1 MGFLLAVMAKHNP
14 LCRYRTK
21 NMKFGEIDIA
31 RWPEAAK
38 KFDIDTSATSLQVP
52 SLILFEQ
59 GKEHRRLPPIQ
70 GDGSVKAVKLDR
82 VYKHYMASC
91 ACSRHA
97 LSLSLLVFALRCSL
111 SRKVSSSTFTW
122 RGDCLTSLIT
132 QGVDDAVRIGSR
144 MKLQVLK
151 PHTLQLCFMIMC
163 AALYEAGVWFCC

>member
-1 MGFLLAVMAKHNP
+1 MGFLLAVFAKHNP
-14 LCRYRTK
+14 FCRYRTK

-82 VYKHYMASC
+82 VHNNTMFWHPVY
-91 ACSRHA
+91 A
-97 LSLSLLVFALRCSL
+97 LSSCRLTLLVFALLCSL

-122 RGDCLTSLIT
+122 RGDCLTSLII

-151 PHTLQLCFMIMC
+151 PHRLQL
-163 AALYEAGVWFCC
+163 VS

>member
-82 VYKHYMASC
+82 VITQYGTLRMLSSC
-91 ACSRHA
+91 R
-97 LSLSLLVFALRCSL
+97 LTLLVFALLCSL

-122 RGDCLTSLIT
+122 RGDCLTSLII
-132 QGVDDAVRIGSR
+132 QGVDDAVRLGSR

-151 PHTLQLCFMIMC
+151 PHTLQLFHDHVRG
-163 AALYEAGVWFCC
+163 AVRGGGVVLLLE

>member
-1 MGFLLAVMAKHNP
+1 
-14 LCRYRTK
+14 
-21 NMKFGEIDIA
+21 MKFGEIDIA

-82 VYKHYMASC
+82 VYNTMFWHPA
-91 ACSRHA
+91 HA
-97 LSLSLLVFALRCSL
+97 LSSYRLTLLVFALLCSL

-122 RGDCLTSLIT
+122 RGDCLTSLII
-132 QGVDDAVRIGSR
+132 QGVDDAVR
-144 MKLQVLK
+144 L
-151 PHTLQLCFMIMC
+151 
-163 AALYEAGVWFCC
+163 GV